1 MKMIKHAACGAL
13 AMLVSTSALAD
24 AYKMKIGIA
33 TRNDPIHHYAEE
45 LAKRLNERS
54 DGQINAKVF
63 PGGQLGNIPR
73 MIENLQFGAIEVVV
87 APPLFAKGL
96 SDRFEVAAAP
106 GLFRDIDHAY
116 ATLQDADF
124 RDDYLSL
131 ADKNGVTGIGLWVY
145 GGSSYASKKP
155 IVKLTDFN
163 GMKIRSI
170 GSDLEDKELKLL
182 GASAVPMPFIE
193 MVPGLQ
199 NNAIDGVRSSIL
211 AMGAM
216 KMQTVA
222 DHLTIT
228 GEIQYPIA
236 AFASKGFLN
245 KLPDEL
251 EQLVLDTSRELD
263 KEMQA
268 HVIEKNSLALNAWTT
283 EGVTVHQLDAAD
295 SQQLLENG
303 KTATTEVFAAKPES
317 LALYQKLVEISN
329 KY

>member
-1 MKMIKHAACGAL
+1 MNMMKKVACGAL
-13 AMLVSTSALAD
+13 AMLVSASALAET
-24 AYKMKIGIA
+24 YKMKIGIA

-45 LAKRLNERS
+45 LASRINERS
-54 DGQINAKVF
+54 EGQIDAKVF
-63 PGGQLGNIPR
+63 AGGQLGNIPR
-73 MIENLQFGAIEVVV
+73 MIENMQFGAIEVVV

-106 GLFRDIDHAY
+106 GLFRDIEHAY
-116 ATLQDADF
+116 STLQDPEF
-124 RDDYLSL
+124 RDEYLGL
-131 ADKNGVTGIGLWVY
+131 ADSKGVKGIGLWVY
-145 GGSSYASKKP
+145 GGSSYASKQP
-155 IVKLTDFN
+155 IQTLADFN
-163 GMKIRSI
+163 GLKIRSI
-170 GSDLEDKELKLL
+170 GSDLEDKELSLL

-222 DHLTIT
+222 DNLTIT

-236 AFASKGFLN
+236 AFASAAFLN

-263 KEMQA
+263 KEMQT
-268 HVIEKNSLALNAWTT
+268 HVVEKNSLALNAWTS
-283 EGVTVHQLDAAD
+283 EGVKVHHLND
-295 SQQLLENG
+295 SDSRTLLENG
-303 KTATTEVFAAKPES
+303 KTATSEVFAAKPQS
-317 LALYQKLVEISN
+317 LALYQKLLSVSN